1 MLFCLSYFIQG
12 GKFLKPLWSL
22 LPRKIS
28 PKEKKK
34 LCVWWVGREP
44 KASLVSK
51 TVRRKAWWDKMAS
64 MRSKRWEGLD
74 LVGWLIGGSVAR
86 PGACRPRLESS
97 IKVLE
102 SFSRWIGRS
111 SFRTTPRASSWQS
124 GKAHTE
130 KSGESVHSITT
141 SCAQINKREKRS
153 HHVNWLKA
161 WWAQEVV
168 SIHPDGRVLRSE
180 RRRALGTYSRQ
191 PAGGDT
197 TLRRWLWRDL
207 FLRENVDGS
216 PPRGE
221 RAQTQSWKIKRS
233 YRSPGRHQ

>member
-1 MLFCLSYFIQG
+1 MGQDGQHATTC
-12 GKFLKPLWSL
+12 
-22 LPRKIS
+22 
-28 PKEKKK
+28 
-34 LCVWWVGREP
+34 
-44 KASLVSK
+44 
-51 TVRRKAWWDKMAS
+51 
-64 MRSKRWEGLD
+64 SKRWEGLD

-130 KSGESVHSITT
+130 KSGESVHSITMI
-141 SCAQINKREKRS
+141 CAQINKREKSS
-153 HHVNWLKA
+153 HQVNWLKA
-161 WWAQEVV
+161 WWAQAVV
-168 SIHPDGRVLRSE
+168 SIYPDGRVLRPE
-180 RRRALGTYSRQ
+180 RRRALGTHPRQ

-207 FLRENVDGS
+207 CQRSGQPTVWREGPDTELKNKKTLQE
-216 PPRGE
+216 PRKTPVGKTDRPNQKWGE
-221 RAQTQSWKIKRS
+221 TQTKNPKGKST
-233 YRSPGRHQ
+233 